1 MIENSTSGTFLTLLL
16 EGSKEGHV
24 RDNSLHSIAEAKQLW
39 AWEAF
44 GWEAAGIGLE
54 KRVA

>member
-1 MIENSTSGTFLTLLL
+1 MIENSTFGIFLTLLL

-24 RDNSLHSIAEAKQLW
+24 KDNSLHSITEAKQLW

-44 GWEAAGIGLE
+44 RWEAASMGL
-54 KRVA
+54 